1 MSNCNTC
8 NTCSQPVK
16 VCCCPTPAPI
26 PAVVPVVVCKSP
38 IELLFEQS
46 LICFNENACV
56 NPINYVIEQALN
68 LTIKVNP
75 AKAQAINL
83 SALGTFLQ
91 TGVILPVCDLCC
103 PKCVLGDGHIYVLS
117 SIETFLKFTESFTCK
132 FENPCCLNVNASTE
146 TYLKLLEAL
155 AGYERQGT
163 GKFPLNCCTKFSTYV
178 EELKNL
184 TDCSL
189 NLLDI
194 GIAEYGSL
202 TDDQASQV
210 HNIVI
215 MLQTLYPT
223 ATATELCDYVAEL
236 LDTGLVIYCDA
247 NGMFIGGVETFLKY
261 AEAINITC
269 LTPIPA

>member
-46 LICFNENACV
+46 LICFNENICI
-56 NPINYVIEQALN
+56 NPINYVIEQTSN
-68 LTIKVNP
+68 LTIKVDP

-103 PKCVLGDGHIYVLS
+103 PKCVLGDGHIYLLS
-117 SIETFLKFTESFTCK
+117 SFDTFAMFAQAFYCKFEKPCCLNINASTEIYLKFTE
-132 FENPCCLNVNASTE
+132 
-146 TYLKLLEAL
+146 LLANLEKMGA
-155 AGYERQGT
+155 
-163 GKFPLNCCTKFSTYV
+163 GKFPLNCCTNFSTYV

-189 NLLDI
+189 DLLDI

-223 ATATELCDYVAEL
+223 ATPTELCDYVAEL

-247 NGMFIGGVETFLKY
+247 NGMFIGGVATFLKY
-261 AEAINITC
+261 AEATNITC